1 MRYLFG
7 DSTESALEFNYLA
20 FLRDALDACV
30 VVLQSDAGLASGRD
44 RKQARERAASEAV
57 HAVEAFGKTAH
68 QLAEPVA
75 HGAPETPVGRAAAAV
90 AHAATDAVRRE
101 SAQARAALQ
110 ADLELIETEGQ
121 RLRARCTAAL
131 GALLQTHD
139 LPDAEESLQVRWNG
153 GAYEAKLKQKSK
165 FGAEVL
171 IELEIPSSSIF
182 AHDVRIDRI
191 ADGAEVHAPESAGWL
206 KKEVKMVPH
215 KLGRHHVTEVI
226 VTGHG
231 ITFKARAT
239 SEAGAQGFDIHISR
253 KGEVSVDR
261 GTGEGPEG
269 LQFSTDERDVGK
281 LTILGEKLEAA
292 ADGLREHRKSLAAA
306 SLDGSPISE
315 HAHPRVLAER
325 LIEAMAPVVRQ
336 IAQHSLSPREL
347 VLKRL
352 LAGDRREEIFVSKS
366 ELAQKLE
373 ALPASLR
380 KVFAPLGLEDG
391 APAERHER
399 HERPERQERPEAK
412 ETREAPPAL
421 PGVPERVARK
431 TAPPPAPPPPPP
443 PRLPQ
448 QATAAA
454 IDTALRELDE
464 AEGGEPEPAD
474 ATRPR

>member
-20 FLRDALDACV
+20 FLRDAVDACV
-30 VVLQSDAGLASGRD
+30 VFLQSDAGLSSGRE
-44 RKQARERAASEAV
+44 RKAARERAASEAI
-57 HAVEAFGKTAH
+57 HAVEAFGKSAH

-75 HGAPETPVGRAAAAV
+75 HGSPETPVGRAAAAV
-90 AHAATDAVRRE
+90 QHAATDAVRRE

-110 ADLELIETEGQ
+110 ADLELIESEGQ
-121 RLRARCTAAL
+121 RLRARCVAAL
-131 GALLQTHD
+131 GTLLQSHD
-139 LPDAEESLQVRWNG
+139 LPEAEQSLLVRWTG
-153 GAYEAKLKQKSK
+153 TGYEARLKQKVK

-171 IELEIPSSSIF
+171 IELDIPSSSLF

-191 ADGAEVHAPESAGWL
+191 SDGAEIHAPESAGWL

-226 VTGHG
+226 VDAGGVTYKLRV
-231 ITFKARAT
+231 TP
-239 SEAGAQGFDIHISR
+239 EAGAQGFDIHIGR
-253 KGEVSVDR
+253 KGDVHIDR
-261 GTGEGPEG
+261 AVAGDDGW
-269 LQFSTDERDVGK
+269 QFETDDRDVGK
-281 LTILGEKLEAA
+281 LTVLGEKLEAA
-292 ADGLREHRKSLAAA
+292 ADALREHRRSLAGAQ
-306 SLDGSPISE
+306 LDGAPLAD

-325 LIEAMAPVVRQ
+325 LIDAMTPVVRQ
-336 IAQHSLSPREL
+336 IAQHSLSPSEL

-380 KVFAPLGLEDG
+380 QAFAPLGL
-391 APAERHER
+391 AE
-399 HERPERQERPEAK
+399 A
-412 ETREAPPAL
+412 APPPTPAREPARDSAPPPPREPARESAPPPL
-421 PGVPERVARK
+421 PGVSERTARK
-431 TAPPPAPPPPPP
+431 TQPPPPPPP

-448 QATAAA
+448 AQTAAA

-464 AEGGEPEPAD
+464 AGDGGEPEPAD